1 MLIAASKRWC
11 ESHARAVRK
20 RGYQAYS
27 TCKMNDAELW
37 TQRAVG
43 KSGPIKL
50 RCCQPLGRPDRSI
63 QAFLVTCLV
72 TLPTRNFWQ
81 GTSGPE

>member
-43 KSGPIKL
+43 KSGPI
-50 RCCQPLGRPDRSI
+50 
-63 QAFLVTCLV
+63 
-72 TLPTRNFWQ
+72 NF
-81 GTSGPE
+81 GVANH